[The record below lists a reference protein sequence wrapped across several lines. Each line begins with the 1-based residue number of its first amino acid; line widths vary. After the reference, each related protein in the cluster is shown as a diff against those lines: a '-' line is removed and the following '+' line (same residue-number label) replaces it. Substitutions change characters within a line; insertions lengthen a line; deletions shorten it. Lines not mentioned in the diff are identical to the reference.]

1 MSPATLVLM
10 SVLAIDAGTT
20 GVTALIVTADGTVAS
35 RGYQEFRQYYPKPG
49 WVEHLPEGIW
59 QATIAACGQALGSAG
74 SDTVTS
80 VGVTN
85 QRETAVIWDR
95 ATLAAPRRAIVWQ
108 DRRTA
113 GLCAR
118 LRDEGYQERVTE
130 LTGLRLDPY
139 FTATKLTWLAENEPA
154 VWAGV
159 ADGSL
164 VAGTVDSYLIA
175 RLTGGRRHVT
185 DASNASRTLLFDIE
199 AGQWSAELCDLF
211 GVPPHALPEV
221 VPSSGVAGHTD
232 PAGFLGLSLPVAGM
246 AGDQQAALFGQAC
259 FAPGDIKCTYGTG
272 SFVLSA
278 TGGSI
283 VRSAAGL
290 LSTVAW
296 MDSSGKLA
304 YALEGSVFVTGAAVQ
319 WLRDGLGLLE
329 NAAQSEALARTVPDS
344 GGVVFVPAL
353 TGLGAPDWDPDARG
367 AMFGLTRGTTRAHL
381 VRATLEAIAFEVRDV
396 ADLMTAEIGHG
407 PAAGAGVAGT
417 ERTARVAGTERTAR
431 VAGTER
437 TAGVAGT
444 ERTARVAGTAGAGE
458 SGEVAG
464 STGSTGSAGEAAA
477 SPGSVL
483 RVDGGAS
490 SNDLLM
496 QLQADQ
502 LQVPVERPVVAETT
516 ALGAAFLA
524 GLGTGVWS
532 SPAELAAIWRL
543 DRRFVPGARDDAAY
557 ARWRR
562 AVERTKGWAG

>member
-1 MSPATLVLM
+1 M

-20 GVTALIVTADGTVAS
+20 GVTALIITADGTVAS
-35 RGYQEFRQYYPKPG
+35 RGYAEFRQYFPEPG
-49 WVEHLPEGIW
+49 WVEHLPESIW
-59 QATIAACGQALGSAG
+59 QAALAACSQALGPAG
-74 SDTVTS
+74 AATVS
-80 VGVTN
+80 CVGVTN

-118 LRDEGYQERVTE
+118 LREAGHSERVRA

-139 FTATKLTWLAENEPA
+139 FTATKLTWLAENDPA
-154 VWAGV
+154 VWAGIL
-159 ADGSL
+159 DGSL
-164 VAGTVDSYLIA
+164 AAGTVDSYLIA
-175 RLTGGRRHVT
+175 RLTGGRRNVT

-221 VPSSGVAGHTD
+221 VPSSGIAGHTD
-232 PAGFLGLSLPVAGM
+232 PAAFLGLSLPIAGI

-259 FAPGDIKCTYGTG
+259 FTPGDIKCTYGTG

-278 TGGSI
+278 TGGAI
-283 VRSAAGL
+283 VRSSAGL

-296 MDSSGKLA
+296 MDSAGTLA

-319 WLRDGLGLLE
+319 WLRDGLGLLD

-396 ADLMTAEIGHG
+396 ADLMAAEAGRGAGPEADGAGAAGPVFAVPPSASAAAACSPSASPSG
-407 PAAGAGVAGT
+407 PAP
-417 ERTARVAGTERTAR
+417 
-431 VAGTER
+431 
-437 TAGVAGT
+437 
-444 ERTARVAGTAGAGE
+444 
-458 SGEVAG
+458 
-464 STGSTGSAGEAAA
+464 AAWPA
-477 SPGSVL
+477 GSVL

-490 SNDLLM
+490 ANDLLM

-502 LQVPVERPVVAETT
+502 LQVAVERPVVAETT

-532 SPAELAAIWRL
+532 TPAELAATWKL
-543 DRRFVPGARDDAAY
+543 DRRFVPGARDDQAY
-557 ARWRR
+557 ARWRQ
-562 AVERTKGWAG
+562 AVERTKGWAR